1 MPSFIYTHEDN
12 TMIEVDESDLATIR
26 DFIGQ
31 CWTDFVAFNEDRSD
45 DGITEAER
53 LYRAIGGE
61 E

>member
-1 MPSFIYTHEDN
+1 MT
-12 TMIEVDESDLATIR
+12 EVDEFDLAVIR

-31 CWTDFVAFNEDRSD
+31 CCTDFVAFNEDRSD

-61 E
+61 D